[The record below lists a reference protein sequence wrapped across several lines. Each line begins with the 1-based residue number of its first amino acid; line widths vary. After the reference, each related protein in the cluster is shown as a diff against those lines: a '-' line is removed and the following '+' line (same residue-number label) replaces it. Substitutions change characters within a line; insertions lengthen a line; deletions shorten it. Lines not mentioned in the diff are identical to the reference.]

1 MQLWLYNRPVEE
13 QHARIGAGGHVGVK
27 FVNPNPG
34 ESCGTSEEGRNMNST
49 QQTSP
54 WIAAL
59 TLAFSLTALIAG
71 CGGVGGGGGNTPNK
85 GTVGGLPVPP
95 APTQINDHTGTAS
108 PGDVWNMHIDHTGS
122 TFTAQDKTS
131 GALAING
138 SFTTTA
144 GFLGF
149 SVGGAPSGYGLEI
162 LSRAALA
169 RVGDTTRDLIVLAQ
183 TRSGTCLSLNG
194 TVNFAFVTVPNSA
207 WSATSDVA
215 YGSVSAATSGTT
227 WNFTNLT
234 QSTLAGSP
242 ASVGATLSPGTCNNS
257 VITIP
262 PSPTI
267 TSTVTV
273 AVGPSGVFVADEG
286 PTNRGLAGVLV
297 PSGPINTG
305 SLVAGNYLGFLTEPG
320 AAAKTQIVSFG
331 GGSSVSMSGGAFTND
346 DPTQAHATN
355 ITINFGTQDSTING
369 LYKAASV
376 TIGANPSFPA
386 VVVVGNP
393 ENKFAIFLI
402 AQDTVN
408 LRPMAL
414 YLFQQ

>member
-1 MQLWLYNRPVEE
+1 
-13 QHARIGAGGHVGVK
+13 
-27 FVNPNPG
+27 
-34 ESCGTSEEGRNMNST
+34 MNST
-49 QQTSP
+49 QRTGP
-54 WIAAL
+54 WVAVLA
-59 TLAFSLTALIAG
+59 LAFSLTALIAG
-71 CGGVGGGGGNTPNK
+71 CGGVGGGGPSPNK
-85 GTVGGLPVPP
+85 GTVGSLPVPP
-95 APTQINDHTGTAS
+95 APTQINDYTGTAT
-108 PGDVWNMHIDHTGS
+108 PGDVWTMHVDHTS
-122 TFTAQDKTS
+122 SAFTAQDKTS
-131 GALAING
+131 GGLAING
-138 SFTTTA
+138 SFAKTA

-169 RVGDTTRDLIVLAQ
+169 RVGDTTKDLIVLAQ
-183 TRSGTCLSLNG
+183 TPSGTCLSLIG
-194 TVNFAFVTVPNSA
+194 TVNFAFVTVPNST
-207 WSATSDVA
+207 WSVTSDVA
-215 YGSVSAATSGTT
+215 YGSVSATTSGTT

-234 QSTLAGSP
+234 QSNLAGSP

-286 PTNRGLAGVLV
+286 PTKRGLAGVVV
-297 PSGPINTG
+297 PTGPLNTG
-305 SLVAGNYLGFLTEPG
+305 SVVAGNYLGFLTEPG
-320 AAAKTQIVSFG
+320 AVARTQIVSFG
-331 GGSSVSMSGGAFTND
+331 GGSSLSMSGGAFNND

-355 ITINFGTQDSTING
+355 ITIDFGAQDLTING

-386 VVVVGNP
+386 VAMVGNP
-393 ENKFAIFLI
+393 ENKFVIFLI
-402 AQDTVN
+402 AQDTVD
-408 LRPMAL
+408 LHPMAL